1 MLNAMIQKL
10 WLERGWTQSELAKA
24 LQLSDKAIKNWENDV
39 CKPSVSN
46 IICLAELF
54 CVSTDYLLGIEK
66 RNPIYIDHLPEKEQ
80 RRIRYLVQSY
90 TTMLKNE
97 AKE

>member
-24 LQLSDKAIKNWENDV
+24 LQLSDKAIKNWEND
-39 CKPSVSN
+39 VSN